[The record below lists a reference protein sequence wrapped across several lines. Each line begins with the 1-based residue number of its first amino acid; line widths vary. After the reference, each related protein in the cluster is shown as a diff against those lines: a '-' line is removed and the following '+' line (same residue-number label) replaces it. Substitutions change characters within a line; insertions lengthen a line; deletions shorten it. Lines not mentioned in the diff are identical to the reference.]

1 MEEIIRLEGITKIFP
16 GVVAN
21 DNINLSIYSGEI
33 HAIVGENGAGKSTLM
48 KILYGLYKPDKGF
61 IYIKNKKINLNSP
74 KDAINHGIGMVH
86 QHFMLIPPFT
96 VIENIILGA
105 ELKNGMSLNLKKAEE
120 RINEIVKLTGFKID
134 LYSKVENLSVGEA
147 QRVEILKLLYR
158 NAEVLILDEPT
169 AVLAPQ
175 EVEELFSV
183 LRKLSSQGKTIIFIS
198 HKLNEV
204 LEISDRVSVMRRGKL
219 VDTLD
224 TKKTNKYE
232 LARLM
237 VGREVFL
244 KVEKDKARRGEEI
257 FRVEDLWIKNKKG
270 LDVVKGVSFNVRS
283 GEIVGI
289 AGVEGNGQTE
299 LVEGIVGLL
308 TLNKGK
314 LFVKGI
320 DLTSKNI
327 RQRRLYIGH
336 IPEDRHKRGLI
347 LDFSVAE
354 NSILGLHFRKEFS
367 NGIFLDY
374 KKINLHAQ
382 KIVETYDVRTPNI
395 RTLIRNLSG
404 GNQQKIVVGRE
415 LSFSPEFLIAAQP
428 TRGLDIGATEFIHQ
442 LLVDLRNKG
451 KGILLV
457 SADLDEVLNLSDRIL
472 VMYNGEIVGA
482 FLGGEVDEKELGYY
496 MTGIKRQS
504 EIREALI

>member
-1 MEEIIRLEGITKIFP
+1 MREIIKLEGITKIFP

-21 DNINLSIYSGEI
+21 DDVNLSIHPGEI

-48 KILYGLYKPDKGF
+48 KILYGLYKPDKGD
-61 IYIKNKKINLNSP
+61 IHIKGRKVVFNSP
-74 KDAINHGIGMVH
+74 RDAIDNGIGMVH

-105 ELKNGMSLNLKKAEE
+105 EIKNGIFLDLKKAENLL
-120 RINEIVKLTGFKID
+120 NELIKTTGFKID

-158 NAEVLILDEPT
+158 KAEVLILDEPT

-204 LEISDRVSVMRRGKL
+204 LELSDRVSVMRKGKL
-219 VDTLD
+219 IDTLE

-232 LARLM
+232 LAQLM
-237 VGREVFL
+237 VGRAVFL
-244 KVEKDKARRGEEI
+244 KVEKREVQRGEEI
-257 FRVEDLWIKNKKG
+257 FKAENLWVRGRRG
-270 LDVVKGVSFNVRS
+270 LDVVKGVSFNVRA

-299 LVEGIVGLL
+299 LIEGIVGLL
-308 TLNKGK
+308 PIKKGK
-314 LFVKGI
+314 IFVKGI
-320 DLTSKNI
+320 DMSSKDT
-327 RQRRLYIGH
+327 RQRRLCIGH

-367 NGIFLDY
+367 KGIFLDY
-374 KKINLHAQ
+374 KKINSHAE
-382 KIVETYDVRTPNI
+382 KIVKDYDVKTPNI
-395 RTLIRNLSG
+395 RVPIKNLSG
-404 GNQQKIVVGRE
+404 GNQQKIVVGKE
-415 LSFSPEFLIAAQP
+415 ISFSPDFLIAAQP
-428 TRGLDIGATEFIHQ
+428 TRGLDISATEFIHR
-442 LLVDLRNKG
+442 LLVELRDKG

-457 SADLDEVLNLSDRIL
+457 SADLDEILNLSDRIL

-482 FLGGEVDEKELGYY
+482 FLEGEIDEKELGYY
-496 MTGIKRQS
+496 MTGVKKQS
-504 EIREALI
+504 ELKGALI

>member
-1 MEEIIRLEGITKIFP
+1 MEEIIRLEGITKVFP

-21 DNINLSIYSGEI
+21 DNISLSIHSGEI

-48 KILYGLYKPDKGF
+48 KILYGLYKPDRGS

-74 KDAINHGIGMVH
+74 KDAINYGIGMVH

-96 VIENIILGA
+96 VIENIILGT
-105 ELKNGMSLNLKKAEE
+105 EIKKRISLDLKRAEE
-120 RINEIVKLTGFKID
+120 KINELIRLTGFKID

-175 EVEELFSV
+175 EVEELFLV

-219 VDTLD
+219 VDTLE

-244 KVEKDKARRGEEI
+244 KVNKDKAKRGEEI

-270 LDVVKGVSFNVRS
+270 LDVVRGVSFNVRS

-308 TLNKGK
+308 TLSRGK
-314 LFVKGI
+314 LFVNGVDI
-320 DLTSKNI
+320 TSKNI
-327 RQRRLYIGH
+327 RQRRLFIGH

-367 NGIFLDY
+367 KGIFLDY
-374 KKINLHAQ
+374 KKVNSHAEN
-382 KIVETYDVRTPNI
+382 IVKKYDVRTPNI
-395 RTLIRNLSG
+395 KTLIKNLSG
-404 GNQQKIVVGRE
+404 GNQQKVVVGRE
-415 LSFSPEFLIAAQP
+415 LSFSPDFLIAAQP
-428 TRGLDIGATEFIHQ
+428 TRGLDIGATEFIHR
-442 LLVDLRNKG
+442 LLIELRNNG
-451 KGILLV
+451 KGILLI
-457 SADLDEVLNLSDRIL
+457 SADLDEILNLSDRIL

-482 FLGGEVDEKELGYY
+482 FLEGEADEKELGYY
-496 MTGIKRQS
+496 MTGVKRQS
-504 EIREALI
+504 DIKEALI